1 MPLNRKWHFYLKFNY
16 MKKLLIA
23 LGIIFTSIFTI
34 SCFSDDTKSVLKNDF
49 ASFPESVKM
58 YFYVEKYSNEYHI
71 PKNIAYAI
79 PYYESGY
86 RGPADTTYNPKNKI
100 SKSKAYGA
108 MQLKR
113 KTAEFI
119 ADTVVT
125 KQDLLNN
132 TELNVKLSYKLLDHL
147 HKKYGNWKL
156 AVGAYNTGKPV
167 VNKYV
172 NKVIKFR
179 HEKIITKNGHL
190 LAYAIK

>member
-1 MPLNRKWHFYLKFNY
+1 
-16 MKKLLIA
+16 MKKLLIVI
-23 LGIIFTSIFTI
+23 GIILTSIITL
-34 SCFSDDTKSVLKNDF
+34 SCLSDDTKTTIERDF

-58 YFYVEKYSNEYHI
+58 YFYVEKYATEYHI

-100 SKSKAYGA
+100 SKGKAYGA

-113 KTAEFI
+113 RTAEFI
-119 ADTVVT
+119 ADTIVT
-125 KQDLLNN
+125 KNDLLNN

-147 HKKYGNWKL
+147 YKKYGNWKL
-156 AVGAYNTGKPV
+156 AIGAYNTGKPV

-172 NKVIKFR
+172 LKVIKFKY
-179 HEKIITKNGHL
+179 EKILVINGDL
-190 LAYAIK
+190 LAYATK

>member
-1 MPLNRKWHFYLKFNY
+1 

-23 LGIIFTSIFTI
+23 LSIILILIFTL
-34 SCFSDDTKSVLKNDF
+34 SCFSDNQKNELERNF

-58 YFYVEKYSNEYHI
+58 YFYVEKYANEYHI

-86 RGPADTTYNPKNKI
+86 RGPSDTTYNPRNKI

-119 ADTVVT
+119 ADTVIT
-125 KQDLLNN
+125 KHDLLNN

-167 VNKYV
+167 INKYAL
-172 NKVIKFR
+172 KVIKFK
-179 HEKIITKNGHL
+179 HEKILAINENTFRYATK
-190 LAYAIK
+190 